1 MESARKSKRQKRDR
15 KVKLDKTADQL
26 CQLSREE
33 DSTLAE
39 FEACNESQSLDECV
53 SENAEN
59 SNYHYGYYE
68 DYEDTFN
75 YGDGFEPETV
85 EVLKDKIFGLILAIS
100 KAGEFSHDAQH
111 YLVTILSVCSIDQ
124 RRELMKVKESIYNP
138 LTLACKLRNL
148 DLVKFF
154 VEHCQADVNGEG
166 CRGRPLLCAV
176 TNGDED
182 IVHYLLECNANI
194 NIHYAPNYNLLMLAL
209 KLFPEEKFGTF
220 GFEAIRDFKQHE
232 EDKKDKQKLFNQMI
246 HKTEIVKMLVDKGA
260 IEKCTKAQI
269 FYILISMFEEELFI
283 PNSSQKILIDK
294 IPDFGNIRNADGMT
308 ILGYEMIHKSFTMV
322 TEFLKPYLENVNNIN
337 TANVL
342 RFYFVSENSDN
353 IENNVDAVL
362 KSFVIDKET
371 NEACPCQIK
380 NSRKEKPIYV
390 HILVYLAS
398 DGSFSCYLKLL
409 EMPEIP
415 FEAKL
420 NSLEM
425 LGTYCH
431 DHMQSLYAIR
441 CWNSAKKIRQLRCL
455 RMTRNRMY
463 HTRIH
468 TYQKNTSIF
477 EIGDTDEDAVPVA
490 PNGNPLSKYFRDT
503 VDKAIHIV
511 NHCYDN
517 LVRQDKVPDFTVN
530 SPKITF
536 ISLLENHMKEAEEDF
551 MVDTDMLLMLRNASF
566 FQCLMGFGNFGTFKA
581 FKCLADELY
590 KRERTQAYVA
600 MVTYSFPY
608 FVKHLPNEDSLSIFD
623 KKLYL
628 SKIIARLIKVVV
640 NKSSQLTFDLLMAIW
655 KCCFLECCVT
665 PRNQRKFLEF
675 ASLLVM
681 MKIMS
686 RRNKTALESG
696 RFSEFMRIV
705 LKADLRNLYGQT
717 LLHYTVPTLSKDTVD
732 TWMSYERSPLICHFS
747 GSVEMIKLL
756 LAFGADPNAYDD
768 MGTTPLHYCFMLMY
782 DDIENEDE
790 SIGVNSP
797 EDVVKTLLH
806 GGAHPDSVD
815 YSDSTPIKKSEISEY
830 PLCKVSNRTLQCLA
844 SNVIVNNKIVIRD
857 HLPQHLIHF
866 VEMHKK
872 KGKATAMRFPEHFF
886 GFSSVYWA

>member
-1 MESARKSKRQKRDR
+1 MESSRNSKRRKRDR

-26 CQLSREE
+26 SSEKG
-33 DSTLAE
+33 STLAE
-39 FEACNESQSLDECV
+39 FEAYKENESSDKCV
-53 SENAEN
+53 SQNAEN
-59 SNYHYGYYE
+59 EDYHYGYHE

-75 YGDGFEPETV
+75 YGDGVEPETV
-85 EVLKDKIFGLILAIS
+85 DILKYKIFGLILAIS

-111 YLVTILSVCSIDQ
+111 YLVTILSVCSIYQ
-124 RRELMKVKESIYNP
+124 RKELMKVRESIYNP

-154 VEHCQADVNGEG
+154 VEHCESDVNGDS

-182 IVHYLLECNANI
+182 IVHYLLECNADI

-220 GFEAIRDFKQHE
+220 GYEAIRDFKQHE
-232 EDKKDKQKLFNQMI
+232 EDKKDKKKLFNQMI

-269 FYILISMFEEELFI
+269 FYILISMFDKELCI
-283 PNSSQKILIDK
+283 PNSSQKILLDK
-294 IPDFGNIRNADGMT
+294 IPDFGNIRNTDGMT
-308 ILGYEMIHKSFTMV
+308 ILGNEMIHRSSYMS
-322 TEFLKPYLENVNNIN
+322 EFLKPYLENVNNIN

-342 RFYFVSENSDN
+342 RFYFVSESSDS

-362 KSFVIDKET
+362 KSFIIDRET
-371 NEACPCQIK
+371 NEACTCK
-380 NSRKEKPIYV
+380 DSHKEHPIYV
-390 HILVYLAS
+390 HLLVYLACN
-398 DGSFSCYLKLL
+398 GRFSWYLKIL

-431 DHMQSLYAIR
+431 DHRQSMYAIR
-441 CWNSAKKIRQLRCL
+441 CWNSANQIRQLRCL

-468 TYQKNTSIF
+468 VYPKNTSIF
-477 EIGDTDEDAVPVA
+477 ERGNIEENIVPGA
-490 PNGNPLSKYFRDT
+490 PNGNPLSKYFEES

-511 NHCYDN
+511 NQCYEN
-517 LVRQDKVPDFTVN
+517 LVRQDKVPNLTVN
-530 SPKITF
+530 SPKCTF
-536 ISLLENHMKEAEEDF
+536 VSLLENHMKEAEEDF
-551 MVDTDMLLMLRNASF
+551 MLHTDMLLMLRNASF
-566 FQCLMGFGNFGTFKA
+566 YQCLIGFGDFSTFRA

-608 FVKHLPNEDSLSIFD
+608 FVKHLPNEESLSIFD

-628 SKIIARLIKVVV
+628 SKIISRLIKIVV

-681 MKIMS
+681 MKIMA
-686 RRNKTALESG
+686 RRNKTAQESG
-696 RFSEFMRIV
+696 RFSEFMRNV
-705 LKADLRNLYGQT
+705 MKADLRNLYGQT
-717 LLHYTVPTLSKDTVD
+717 LLYYTVPTLSKDTVD
-732 TWMSYERSPLICHFS
+732 TWMSYEKSPLICNFS

-768 MGTTPLHYCFMLMY
+768 MGKTPLHFCFMLMY
-782 DDIENEDE
+782 DDIENEEDG
-790 SIGVNSP
+790 IGVNSP
-797 EDVVKTLLH
+797 EEVVQTLLQ

-815 YSDSTPIKKSEISEY
+815 YSNSTPIEISEISEF
-830 PLCKVSNRTLQCLA
+830 PLCQVSNRTLQCLA
-844 SNVIVNNKIVIRD
+844 SNVIVNNKVKFHD
-857 HLPQHLIHF
+857 HLPQHLVQF
-866 VEMHKK
+866 VKMHKK
-872 KGKATAMRFPEHFF
+872 KGKPTAMRFPEHFF
-886 GFSSVYWA
+886 GFSSVFWA